1 MRQAVLR
8 ETLHIDVNHQLHI
21 SVPADMETEF
31 EVIVIPLHSKAV
43 DKLNDDEQL
52 MLEAYSAVIEND
64 HEEDAVWEK
73 YVIS

>member
-1 MRQAVLR
+1 MG
-8 ETLHIDVNHQLHI
+8 
-21 SVPADMETEF
+21 TEF